1 MWFKL
6 LARGLVIVAVLPDL
20 ELSSSGFEHP
30 LLLVLATV
38 GFFGLLGVDVEVFLV
53 SLVGG

>member
-6 LARGLVIVAVLPDL
+6 LARGLVIVAVLPNL